1 MLQVWLIISW
11 VALMYSLTVL
21 MLEMSRNQ
29 LQSDLKQTNKQTGLG
44 ILLKVIF
51 VIDDRNI
58 NYIF

>member
-1 MLQVWLIISW
+1 
-11 VALMYSLTVL
+11 

>member
-1 MLQVWLIISW
+1 
-11 VALMYSLTVL
+11 

-44 ILLKVIF
+44 IFLKVRF